1 MTSHKCEV
9 DSRIFKVDWVD
20 FQHLAENFPQ
30 RYRYPVQG
38 CIRYTMLYPPV
49 ITQQVAKRTLRG
61 YDSHEL
67 PLALSSGFTQSGM
80 SLEAAGMAQILKVLV
95 TQKYGTILPSLHLQQ
110 LNPHIEEP
118 SDQECVLF
126 ASEHLQLEG
135 LSSYHG
141 MTGQSLGGT
150 MCHVIT
156 LGNVQV

>member
-1 MTSHKCEV
+1 MVRKAFTCFCKKNP
-9 DSRIFKVDWVD
+9 D
-20 FQHLAENFPQ
+20 L
-30 RYRYPVQG
+30 PV
-38 CIRYTMLYPPV
+38 PP
-49 ITQQVAKRTLRG
+49 QVAKRTLRG
-61 YDSHEL
+61 YDTQEL

-80 SLEAAGMAQILKVLV
+80 SLEAAGMAQVLRVLV
-95 TQKYGTILPSLHLQQ
+95 TQKYGTILPSLHLHQ

-141 MTGQSLGGT
+141 ITGQSLGGT

-156 LGNVQV
+156 LGNVQARAAPNEAGRLICS